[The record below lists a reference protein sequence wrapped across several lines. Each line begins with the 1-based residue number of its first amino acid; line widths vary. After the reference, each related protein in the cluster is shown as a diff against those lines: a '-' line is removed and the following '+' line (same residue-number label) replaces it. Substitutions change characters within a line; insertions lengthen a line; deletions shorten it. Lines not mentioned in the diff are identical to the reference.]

1 MKKICFSIS
10 VLIAFVATAQNNDYL
25 ISMKGLGKLQLGMSN
40 TELEKIL
47 NKKVVLTKNYLDT
60 LNGYYLDTAKIKYK
74 NADVLLEFQ
83 RSYFAPYQFRMR
95 LVGIRC
101 ASPVYKTASGIGIG
115 SDRASIIQAYDNYHT
130 TIHPV
135 YPRSFK
141 RENRNGETVIRILDD
156 AASTMDSSDAYTM
169 VFYLKNKKV
178 VSFELKGSLRDER
191 E

>member
-40 TELEKIL
+40 AELEKVL
-47 NKKVVLTKNYLDT
+47 NKKIVLTKNYLDT

-95 LVGIRC
+95 LVGIRS
-101 ASPVYKTASGIGIG
+101 ANPLYKTAAGIGIG
-115 SDRASIIQAYDNYHT
+115 SDRLSIIQEYDTYHT
-130 TIHPV
+130 NIYPV

-141 RENRNGETVIRILDD
+141 KENSNGESVIRILDD
-156 AASTMDSSDAYTM
+156 AASTMDGSDAYTM

-178 VSFELKGSLRDER
+178 VSFELRANLKDER

>member
-10 VLIAFVATAQNNDYL
+10 VLIAFVATAQNNEYL

-40 TELEKIL
+40 TELEKVL

-95 LVGIRC
+95 LVGIRSV
-101 ASPVYKTASGIGIG
+101 SPLYKTAAGIGIG
-115 SDRASIIQAYDNYHT
+115 SDRLKIIQVYDNYHT
-130 TIHPV
+130 NIYPV
-135 YPRSFK
+135 YPRNFK
-141 RENRNGETVIRILDD
+141 KENRNGESVIRILDD
-156 AASTMDSSDAYTM
+156 AASTMDGSDAYTM

-178 VSFELKGSLRDER
+178 VSFELRASLRDER